1 MEKALDN
8 DSIYNLFQLPLSTV
22 AHQEL
27 HVLQE
32 EINEIT
38 VSNQHDS
45 WVLQGSNRTFSTKR
59 IYIELV
65 WTHDTP
71 AAILHI
77 WKTCNL
83 PRQYLCLATY
93 EYEVK

>member
-1 MEKALDN
+1 LVQETPFYYGKTNGRTKSEKIYIPICIPSPLSMEKALDN
-8 DSIYNLFQLPLSTV
+8 DSIYNLFQLPQSTV

-27 HVLQE
+27 HDLQE

-65 WTHDTP
+65 
-71 AAILHI
+71 
-77 WKTCNL
+77 
-83 PRQYLCLATY
+83 
-93 EYEVK
+93 